1 MDEWVYTADAV
12 VDAAAA
18 YVSVK
23 VDGDE
28 RLDLVDRFGVAGYP
42 TMLLVAPDGAV
53 IRRTISYQSVAQMS
67 AFLAGP

>member
-1 MDEWVYTADAV
+1 
-12 VDAAAA
+12 
-18 YVSVK
+18 
-23 VDGDE
+23 
-28 RLDLVDRFGVAGYP
+28 VDRFGVAGYP